1 MAGRKENLKALFSN
15 TRTRV
20 IIVFTTVLLL
30 LAVIIGF
37 LKFTASSELGSGN
50 SSNLPNA
57 PGIQSIPG
65 ALNPTQE
72 YAKLQEAQNI
82 SQAQQAIKTGGS
94 AIPTIIRSQE
104 LGSGV
109 QVVGSQSG
117 NAGGVGFSAL
127 THESEEGNQSSLWIQ
142 ELQSSSCS
150 KITVQKVISEGAQ
163 LSDVRSACSCLQLK
177 DNGYSISSLQP
188 VCSCK
193 ELRAAGFNAR
203 QLSDSGYTADELRI
217 CGFDACALRNS
228 GFTAQAMKDGGFSD
242 GELKGAGFPEDEIAK
257 ASGLPNGIS
266 VGDVLRANCEATALQ
281 RLRSAGV
288 TAAAIRRISGCS
300 SAQLKAGGYAAQDLK
315 NAGFTAADL
324 KNSGFTAPQ
333 LKQAAFVGRDLLNA
347 GFLPDDLANAGYTPA
362 EIAAAEAENPPGV
375 TPDDIKRAGCT
386 EGALIKERA
395 AGISAKLIRQYAGC
409 SANALHDA
417 GFTDGDLANA
427 GFTPQQ
433 ISAASPLDDNAIR
446 SAGCDIAQLKLLFSR
461 GVSAQRIHSLNGC
474 NAQTLKAAG
483 YSAKDLLNAGFTPQ
497 DLLASG
503 FNPDEIR
510 TAVPASD
517 AAIRAAECDPVKLK
531 VLFNAGV
538 SARKIH
544 TLNGC
549 NAQALRNAG
558 YDPNALSDA
567 GFTPDQLLASGTSP
581 DELRRSG
588 LGATAVIAAGR
599 SADCSVASLTAAHA
613 AGVAA
618 STIRSTLGC
627 TAAALKAAGY
637 TPAELKAA
645 GFTAAELKNA
655 GFNLGQLKAA
665 GFSAGELR
673 AAGFSAS
680 DLKNAGFTAAELK
693 GAGFT
698 ARELKDAGFTPAEL
712 KNAGYSAEDL
722 KNAGFT
728 TGQIRAAGYT
738 PAELQSAGLI
748 PVPGSQVAGLP
759 TTQPETATV
768 NTPPLPSVP
777 GTQPQA
783 AAQAQNANQMQQIIN
798 QQNKRLA
805 DQRFQ
810 QRIQQR
816 TSEMLSAANQSLQQ
830 WERVSTQ
837 VYVATSES
845 TTSNKGNI
853 GETITNQQV
862 NIENNQNNV
871 NVNVNNPPQQA
882 LIKTGDVLF
891 AVMDTSVNSDEPGP
905 ILATIVSGKLKGSK
919 LIGSFNLPSNS
930 DKMVISFN
938 TLSVPGASKTV
949 SISAYAIDP
958 DTARTALSS
967 RTDHHYLLR
976 YGSLF
981 ASSFLEGIGNAFQSA
996 DTTVTVGGTGGG
1008 DNITVQNGINRSV
1021 LQNAVIALSNVGQA
1035 WGQAAQQNFNRPTTV
1050 QVFSGTG
1057 IGILFTQDLSSL

>member
-1 MAGRKENLKALFSN
+1 MAARKENLKALFSN
-15 TRTRV
+15 TRSRV
-20 IIVFTTVLLL
+20 IIVFTSIILI

-37 LKFTASSELGSGN
+37 LKFTASAELGSGT

-65 ALNPTQE
+65 ALDPTQE
-72 YAKLQEAQNI
+72 YAKLQEAQNLN
-82 SQAQQAIKTGGS
+82 QAQQAIKTGGS
-94 AIPTIIRSQE
+94 AIPTIIRSQQ

-109 QVVGSQSG
+109 QVIGSQSG

-127 THESEEGNQSSLWIQ
+127 THETEEGNQSSLWIQ

-150 KITVQKVISEGAQ
+150 KAAVQKVMNEGAQ
-163 LSDVRSACSCLQLK
+163 LSDVRAACSCVQLK
-177 DNGYSISSLQP
+177 SNGYALSTLQP

-203 QLSDSGYTADELRI
+203 QLKDTGYSADELRV
-217 CGFDACALRNS
+217 CGFDACGLRNS
-228 GFTAQAMKDGGFSD
+228 GFTAQAMKDGGFTD
-242 GELKGAGFPEDEIAK
+242 GELKGAGFPDDEIAR
-257 ASGLPNGIS
+257 SGGLPSGINIA
-266 VGDVLRANCEATALQ
+266 DVLRANCDVTALQ
-281 RLRSAGV
+281 RLRNAGV
-288 TAAAIRRISGCS
+288 TAGAIRRISGCS
-300 SAQLKAGGYAAQDLK
+300 ADQLKAAGYVGQDLK
-315 NAGFTAADL
+315 NAGFSAADL
-324 KNSGFTAPQ
+324 KKAAFTAPQ
-333 LKQAAFVGRDLLNA
+333 LKQAGYVGRDLLNA
-347 GFLPDDLANAGYTPA
+347 GFLPDDLSNAGYAPSEVGTA
-362 EIAAAEAENPPGV
+362 EGELPPGV
-375 TPDDIKRAGCT
+375 GTDDIKKAGCA
-386 EGALIKERA
+386 EGALIKERL

-409 SANALHDA
+409 SAQALHDA

-433 ISAASPLDDNAIR
+433 ISATAPVDDSTIR
-446 SAGCDIAQLKLLFSR
+446 AAGCNVTQLQALLAR
-461 GVSAQRIHSLNGC
+461 GVTAQRVHALNGC
-474 NAQTLKAAG
+474 NAQALKAAG
-483 YSAKDLLNAGFTPQ
+483 YSAKDLLDAGLIPQ
-497 DLLASG
+497 DLLAAG
-503 FNPDEIR
+503 YNPDEIR
-510 TAVPASD
+510 AASVGSD
-517 AAIRAAECDPVKLK
+517 AAIRAAGCDPVQLK
-531 VLFNAGV
+531 TLFSAGV
-538 SARKIH
+538 SARKIRN
-544 TLNGC
+544 LNGC
-549 NAQALRNAG
+549 NATALKNAG

-567 GFTPDQLLASGTSP
+567 GFTPEQILAAGVSP

-588 LGATAVIAAGR
+588 LGSTAVIAAGR
-599 SADCSVASLTAAHA
+599 SADCSVSSLAAAHA

-618 STIRSTLGC
+618 ATIKNTLGC
-627 TAAALKAAGY
+627 SAAALKAAGY
-637 TPAELKAA
+637 TAAELKAA

-655 GFNLGQLKAA
+655 GFNLAQLKAA
-665 GFSAGELR
+665 GFTAGELR
-673 AAGFSAS
+673 AAGFNAQ
-680 DLKNAGFTAAELK
+680 DLKNAGFSAEDLK

-698 ARELKDAGFTPAEL
+698 ARQLKDAGFTPAEL
-712 KNAGYSAEDL
+712 KDAGFSAEDL

-728 TGQIRAAGYT
+728 TGQIRAAGFS

-748 PVPGSQVAGLP
+748 PTPGSQVVGLP
-759 TTQPETATV
+759 NQQATSSV
-768 NTPPLPSVP
+768 ITPPLPSVP
-777 GTQPQA
+777 GTQTGTTPL
-783 AAQAQNANQMQQIIN
+783 AQNTNQMQQIIN
-798 QQNKRLA
+798 QQNRRLA

-810 QRIQQR
+810 QKIQQR
-816 TSEMLSAANQSLQQ
+816 TSEMMAAANQSLQR

-837 VYVATSES
+837 VYVATSASEKAVS
-845 TTSNKGNI
+845 TTGKVS
-853 GETITNQQV
+853 TINQQV
-862 NIENNQNNV
+862 NIENNQNNL
-871 NVNVNNPPQQA
+871 NINSNGSTQQV

-919 LIGSFNLPSNS
+919 LIGSFNLPGNA

-958 DTARTALSS
+958 ETARTALSS

-1050 QVFSGTG
+1050 QVFAGTG
-1057 IGILFTQDLSSL
+1057 VGILFTQDLSSL